1 MVYKLI
7 CIIKTCKHYRIAT
20 LCTQSKCVIY
30 NILLRRENKL
40 YVTIGISSRH
50 FILPLLQYLIFKI
63 AWGALLK
70 IAHLDWSNLLEAI
83 VAYLVNIIHGTAHHE
98 SCLSYLILDVHVCS
112 IKENIA
118 QFVACEANYLVLFK
132 QAKYVKSVFHSECHA
147 YIVGS
152 LLPRHLERRIA
163 KQIKQSNCLYNLYC
177 TKQLVLRLP
186 CLSLY
191 TLKSHLHR
199 TPLH

>member
-63 AWGALLK
+63 AWSALLE
-70 IAHLDWSNLLEAI
+70 IAHFDWSNLLETI

-112 IKENIA
+112 VKENIP
-118 QFVACEANYLVLFK
+118 QFVACKTNYLVLFK
-132 QAKYVKSVFHSECHA
+132 QAEYVRSVFHSECHT

-152 LLPRHLERRIA
+152 LLPRHLERGIA
-163 KQIKQSNCLYNLYC
+163 K
-177 TKQLVLRLP
+177 
-186 CLSLY
+186 
-191 TLKSHLHR
+191 
-199 TPLH
+199 